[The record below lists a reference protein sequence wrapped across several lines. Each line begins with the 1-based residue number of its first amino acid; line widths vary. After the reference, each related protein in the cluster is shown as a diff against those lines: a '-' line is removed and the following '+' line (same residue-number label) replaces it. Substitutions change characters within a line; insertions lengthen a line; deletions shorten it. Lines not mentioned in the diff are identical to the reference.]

1 MLGANQKSR
10 GFAVEAKTQR
20 RLCVLGT
27 RKELFCVPIHF
38 GVPVATC
45 RGLEMTQPALCCVG
59 FVVRAPAL
67 TRLKLFIEWGREQHF
82 VIVKLLFVVC
92 CLLLNEECCGRKE
105 KNWSRKKLTFGVPK
119 PFTNK
124 KY

>member
-1 MLGANQKSR
+1 MLGANQNRGVLQSRRKRSGDCAFWGLEKS
-10 GFAVEAKTQR
+10 F
-20 RLCVLGT
+20 
-27 RKELFCVPIHF
+27 FFVPIHF

-82 VIVKLLFVVC
+82 VIVKLLFVV
-92 CLLLNEECCGRKE
+92 K
-105 KNWSRKKLTFGVPK
+105 
-119 PFTNK
+119 
-124 KY
+124 